1 LYYPPKSYFHGTPP
15 WYKTHDETQN
25 RVKVPGLTG
34 AESHSLPTDGTHDQG
49 SPTATMINVIIADHQ
64 AIFRAGIAKVLA
76 VEEDVRIVGQPQSP
90 EQLLNAL
97 DKLRPRVLILASSF
111 LSFLSDIRE
120 VALRYQIAILVLCDN
135 TENAADFMRMGVQG
149 VIYRSASGSMVVDAV
164 RRLAQ
169 GQSFMQGPH
178 STEPEVNED
187 LVGARVRKR
196 LSERE
201 LRIIAAIVQGYKN
214 REIAMQLYTSEQVI
228 KNALRNI
235 FDKIGVSDRLE
246 LALFVVHHRI
256 LAQATAS
263 LAVNPGRARATGTET
278 KEDSPL
284 PTQSSVVH

>member
-1 LYYPPKSYFHGTPP
+1 
-15 WYKTHDETQN
+15 
-25 RVKVPGLTG
+25 
-34 AESHSLPTDGTHDQG
+34 
-49 SPTATMINVIIADHQ
+49 MINVVIADHQ

-76 VEEDVRIVGQPQSP
+76 VEEDMRIVGQPQSP

-97 DKLRPRVLILASSF
+97 DKLRPRVVILASSF
-111 LSFLSDIRE
+111 LSFL
-120 VALRYQIAILVLCDN
+120 AQIQEMAQKRQSTVLMLCDN

-169 GQSFMQGPH
+169 GESFLQGPN
-178 STEPEVNED
+178 STEVEVNED

-214 REIAMQLYTSEQVI
+214 REIAMQLFTTEQVI

-263 LAVNPGRARATGTET
+263 LAVNPARSRVTAAPANADVQLPVSST
-278 KEDSPL
+278 PL
-284 PTQSSVVH
+284 T